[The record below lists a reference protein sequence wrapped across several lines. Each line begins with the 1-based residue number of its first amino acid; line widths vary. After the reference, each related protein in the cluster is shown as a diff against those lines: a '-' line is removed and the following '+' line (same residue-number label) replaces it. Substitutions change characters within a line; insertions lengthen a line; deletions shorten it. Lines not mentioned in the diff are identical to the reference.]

1 MNDRYEFEV
10 IPICHGREND
20 YSFIFNNK
28 NIIVYDVSDNKNYKE
43 LYSILVN
50 KYDYL
55 DVWLLKVVYY
65 DESLSLDTIVLYLD
79 SNQTEVRINKTKLEE
94 MLKSLETRYRPYFL
108 RGRCLFNLYFFN
120 SILFS

>member
-43 LYSILVN
+43 YLLD
-50 KYDYL
+50 KYNL
-55 DVWLLKVVYY
+55 D
-65 DESLSLDTIVLYLD
+65 I
-79 SNQTEVRINKTKLEE
+79 
-94 MLKSLETRYRPYFL
+94 YFQ
-108 RGRCLFNLYFFN
+108 GISY
-120 SILFS
+120 

>member
-20 YSFIFNNK
+20 YQFIFNNK

-55 DVWLLKVVYY
+55 DVWLLKVIYY
-65 DESLSLDTIVLYLD
+65 DESLSLDTIILYLD
-79 SNQTEVRINKTKLEE
+79 SNQNEVRINKTYNITDKI
-94 MLKSLETRYRPYFL
+94 LKIIVDDLIHYYDPVIPRDLNIKYL
-108 RGRCLFNLYFFN
+108 
-120 SILFS
+120 